1 MKNQSALE
9 FMTIVAT
16 GLLLLVV
23 ASYFGYNY
31 IINYT
36 QDIDSLNARQMS
48 SNLVSA
54 VNLVYSQGVGAK
66 TRISFTVPANLVLN
80 KTYASNRE
88 INVRFGDPP
97 ADAVGVPAV
106 TVYGTLPTRSGPNA
120 LYVEM
125 KSDGAELRIE
135 DTISL
140 LKVVTYSNAAHTIQ
154 ANNFTRGSIVYYSV
168 RTEDFSGN
176 ATNTNLSISVYRPDM
191 SISSYGTSGSSNG
204 FLNGSFVLSA
214 GDKTGYWLVSALQDS
229 ERIIGTK
236 LVYVS

>member
-1 MKNQSALE
+1 MRNQSALE

-36 QDIDSLNARQMS
+36 QDIDALNARQMS
-48 SNLVSA
+48 NNLVSA

-66 TRISFTVPANLVLN
+66 TRISFTVPNNLVLN
-80 KTYASNRE
+80 RTYASNRE

-106 TVYGTLPTRSGPNA
+106 TVYGTLPTRAGPNA

-135 DTISL
+135 DAISL
-140 LKVVTYSNAAHTIQ
+140 LKVVTYSDAAHTIR
-154 ANNFTRGSIVYYSV
+154 NGNFTRGNTVYYSV
-168 RTEDFSGN
+168 RIEDFSGN
-176 ATNTNLSISVYRPDM
+176 ATNANLSISVYKPDM
-191 SISSYGTSGSSNG
+191 SISGYGTSGSSNG
-204 FLNGSFVLSA
+204 FFNNSFVLNA
-214 GDKTGYWLVSALQDS
+214 GDSTGYWLVSALQDS

-236 LVYVS
+236 LIYVN